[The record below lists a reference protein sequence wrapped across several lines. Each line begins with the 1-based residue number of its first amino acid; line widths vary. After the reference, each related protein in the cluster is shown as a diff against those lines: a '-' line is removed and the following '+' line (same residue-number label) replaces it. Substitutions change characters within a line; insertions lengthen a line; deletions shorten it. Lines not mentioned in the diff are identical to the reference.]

1 MAHKI
6 NFTSKAIKD
15 FRAIVNKE
23 HKSMSSCIRTIKENW
38 TNSEIQK
45 IAKKD
50 GLTIKDFNPA
60 YLVQWLEG
68 TNFCVDGVLGHYV
81 PIEKGSKE
89 KTFVAWETW
98 TPGRV
103 LDYVRRASAK
113 HCKSL
118 GI

>member
-6 NFTSKAIKD
+6 NFTSTAIKD

-50 GLTIKDFNPA
+50 GFGIKDMTPA
-60 YLVQWLEG
+60 YFVQWLEG
-68 TNFCVDGVLGHYV
+68 TNFCKDGVLGRIV
-81 PIEKGSKE
+81 TDKETKE
-89 KTFVAWETW
+89 KIFVAWETW

-103 LDYVRRASAK
+103 LDYARRASAK